1 MPLPS
6 VMSAAT
12 LKVTTEARPSSRLA
26 VTVTVPGERCKTSYE
41 DAIKSLSRTIN
52 LPGFRKGKV
61 PRTVLVQQLGALR
74 IRATALE
81 SLVDGVWRDAIQ
93 QEKLEPL
100 SQPELSDGFDK
111 LLDGFQPGEELTF
124 TLETD
129 VAPTPKLKSTKGLK
143 AEFEAV
149 SYDATQ
155 VDAMLEDSRKQLATV
170 VPVEGRAAEK
180 GDIAVLGFKG
190 TYSDDGSEIEG
201 GSADSMDVD
210 LEHGRM
216 IPGFIEGVIGMS
228 IGDSKT
234 VDCQFPEDYPKD
246 DARGRKASFEIELK
260 DLKTRELPELDD
272 AFAKQASEQE
282 TLADLRKDLEQRLK
296 DDAERRQTSN
306 RRDALVAALVE
317 QLEVELPEALIQQES
332 RNLLEQTAAQ
342 FAQQGMDVKSLFT
355 PELVRNLMQ
364 RSRPEAEERLRR
376 SFALTALAE
385 AEDIKVEEPAV
396 EAKLEEV
403 RKELSAD
410 AKIDPQRL
418 RQAVMDD
425 LIQEQLMSWLEE
437 NSTLTERAATT
448 ASEDSEKK
456 PAAKKKAASKKAS
469 DQSKSKADDDA

>member
-1 MPLPS
+1 
-6 VMSAAT
+6 MSAAA
-12 LKVTTEARPSSRLA
+12 LNVTTESRPGSRLA
-26 VTVTVPGERCKTSYE
+26 VTVTLPGERTKAGYD
-41 DAIKSLSRTIN
+41 DAITKLSRSVN

-61 PRTVLVQQLGALR
+61 PRTVVVQQIGSLR
-74 IRATALE
+74 IKATALE
-81 SLVDGVWRDAIQ
+81 NLVDAAWRDAIK
-93 QEKLEPL
+93 QESLEPI
-100 SQPELSDGFDK
+100 SQPDLTDGFEG
-111 LLDGFQPGEELTF
+111 LLENFQPGSDVSF
-124 TLETD
+124 TLEAD
-129 VAPTPKLKSTKGLK
+129 VAPTPTLKSTKGLK
-143 AEFEAV
+143 AEFETVA
-149 SYDATQ
+149 YDASR
-155 VDAMLEDSRKQLATV
+155 VDAMIEDSRKQLATV

-190 TYSDDGSEIEG
+190 TYTDDGSEIDG

-216 IPGFIEGVIGMS
+216 IPGFIEGVIGMKA
-228 IGDSKT
+228 GETKT
-234 VDCQFPEDYPKD
+234 VDCQFPDDYPKE
-246 DARGRKASFEIELK
+246 DARSRKAAFEIELK

-355 PELVRNLMQ
+355 PDLVRNLMQ
-364 RSRPEAEERLRR
+364 NSRPEAEERLRR

-385 AEDIKVEEPAV
+385 AESISVDDKAVDDKVEEV
-396 EAKLEEV
+396 K
-403 RKELSAD
+403 KDLSAD
-410 AKIDPQRL
+410 ANIDPDRL

-425 LIQEQLMSWLEE
+425 LIQDQLMGWLEE
-437 NSTLTERAATT
+437 NSTLTERAPSVDGATT
-448 ASEDSEKK
+448 DDK
-456 PAAKKKAASKKAS
+456 PAAKKTSAGKTKAAA
-469 DQSKSKADDDA
+469 KSKADAES

>member
-1 MPLPS
+1 
-6 VMSAAT
+6 MSAAA
-12 LKVTTEARPSSRLA
+12 LNVTTESRPGSRLA
-26 VTVTVPGERCKTSYE
+26 VTVTLPGERTKAGYD
-41 DAIKSLSRTIN
+41 DAITKLSRSVN

-61 PRTVLVQQLGALR
+61 PRTVVVQQIGSLR
-74 IRATALE
+74 IKATALE
-81 SLVDGVWRDAIQ
+81 NLVDAAWRDAIK
-93 QEKLEPL
+93 QESLEPI
-100 SQPELSDGFDK
+100 SQPDLTDGFEG
-111 LLDGFQPGEELTF
+111 LLENFQPGSDVSF
-124 TLETD
+124 TLEAD
-129 VAPTPKLKSTKGLK
+129 VAPTPTLKSTKGLK
-143 AEFEAV
+143 AEFETVA
-149 SYDATQ
+149 YDASR
-155 VDAMLEDSRKQLATV
+155 VDAMIEDSRKQLATV

-190 TYSDDGSEIEG
+190 TYTDDGSEIDG

-216 IPGFIEGVIGMS
+216 IPGFIEGVIGMKA
-228 IGDSKT
+228 GETKT
-234 VDCQFPEDYPKD
+234 VDCQFPDDYPKE
-246 DARGRKASFEIELK
+246 DARSRKAAFEIELK

-355 PELVRNLMQ
+355 PDLVRNLMQ
-364 RSRPEAEERLRR
+364 NSRPEAEERLRR

-385 AEDIKVEEPAV
+385 AESISVDDKAVDDKVEEV
-396 EAKLEEV
+396 K
-403 RKELSAD
+403 KDLSTD
-410 AKIDPQRL
+410 ANIDPDRL

-425 LIQEQLMSWLEE
+425 LIQDQLMGWLEE
-437 NSTLTERAATT
+437 NSTLTEKAPSTDDSAT
-448 ASEDSEKK
+448 DDN
-456 PAAKKKAASKKAS
+456 PAAKKTPASKTKAAA
-469 DQSKSKADDDA
+469 KSKADAES

>member
-1 MPLPS
+1 
-6 VMSAAT
+6 MSAAA
-12 LKVTTEARPSSRLA
+12 LNVTTESRPGSRLA
-26 VTVTVPGERCKTSYE
+26 VTVTLPGERTKASYE
-41 DAIKSLSRTIN
+41 DAITKLSRSVN

-61 PRTVLVQQLGALR
+61 PRTVVVQQIGSLR
-74 IRATALE
+74 IKATALE
-81 SLVDGVWRDAIQ
+81 NMVDAAWRDAIK
-93 QEKLEPL
+93 QESLEPI
-100 SQPELSDGFDK
+100 SQPDLTDGFEG
-111 LLDGFQPGEELTF
+111 LLESFQPGSDVSF
-124 TLETD
+124 TLEAD
-129 VAPTPKLKSTKGLK
+129 IAPTPKLKSTKGLK
-143 AEFEAV
+143 AEFETV
-149 SYDATQ
+149 PYDASR
-155 VDAMLEDSRKQLATV
+155 VDAMIEDSRKQLATV

-180 GDIAVLGFKG
+180 GDIAVVGFKG
-190 TYSDDGSEIEG
+190 SYSDDGSEIDG

-216 IPGFIEGVIGMS
+216 IPGFIEGVIGMKA
-228 IGDSKT
+228 GETKT
-234 VDCQFPEDYPKD
+234 VDCQFPDDYPKE
-246 DARGRKASFEIELK
+246 DARSRKAAFEIELK

-364 RSRPEAEERLRR
+364 NSRPEAEERLRR

-385 AEDIKVEEPAV
+385 AENIAVDDKAVDDKVEEV
-396 EAKLEEV
+396 K
-403 RKELSAD
+403 KDLSAD
-410 AKIDPQRL
+410 AKIDPARL

-437 NSTLTERAATT
+437 NSTLTEKAPSAEDAATD
-448 ASEDSEKK
+448 EK
-456 PAAKKKAASKKAS
+456 PAAKKKPATKTKAA
-469 DQSKSKADDDA
+469 SKSKADAGS

>member
-1 MPLPS
+1 
-6 VMSAAT
+6 MSAAA
-12 LKVTTEARPSSRLA
+12 LNVTTESRPGSRLA
-26 VTVTVPGERCKTSYE
+26 VTVTLPGERTKAGYD
-41 DAIKSLSRTIN
+41 DAITKLSRSVN

-61 PRTVLVQQLGALR
+61 PRTVVVQQIGSLR
-74 IRATALE
+74 IKATALE
-81 SLVDGVWRDAIQ
+81 NLVDSAWRDAIK
-93 QEKLEPL
+93 QESLEPI
-100 SQPELSDGFDK
+100 SQPDLTDGFEG
-111 LLDGFQPGEELTF
+111 LLENFQPGSDVSF
-124 TLETD
+124 TLEAD
-129 VAPTPKLKSTKGLK
+129 VAPTPTLKSTKGLK
-143 AEFEAV
+143 AEFETVA
-149 SYDATQ
+149 YDASR
-155 VDAMLEDSRKQLATV
+155 VDAMIEDSRKQLATV

-190 TYSDDGSEIEG
+190 TYTDDGSEIDG

-216 IPGFIEGVIGMS
+216 IPGFIEGVIGMKA
-228 IGDSKT
+228 GETKT
-234 VDCQFPEDYPKD
+234 VDCQFPDDYPKE
-246 DARGRKASFEIELK
+246 DARSRKAAFEIELK

-355 PELVRNLMQ
+355 PDLVRNLMQ
-364 RSRPEAEERLRR
+364 NSRPEAEERLRR

-385 AEDIKVEEPAV
+385 AESISVDDKAVDDKVEEV
-396 EAKLEEV
+396 K
-403 RKELSAD
+403 KDLSAD
-410 AKIDPQRL
+410 ANIDPDRL

-425 LIQEQLMSWLEE
+425 LIQDQLMGWLEE
-437 NSTLTERAATT
+437 NSTLTEKAPSTDDAAT
-448 ASEDSEKK
+448 DDK
-456 PAAKKKAASKKAS
+456 PAAKKTPASKTKAAA
-469 DQSKSKADDDA
+469 KSKADAES

>member
-1 MPLPS
+1 
-6 VMSAAT
+6 MSAAA
-12 LKVTTEARPSSRLA
+12 LNVTTESRPGSRLA
-26 VTVTVPGERCKTSYE
+26 VTVTLPGERTKAGYE
-41 DAIKSLSRTIN
+41 DAITKLSRSVN

-61 PRTVLVQQLGALR
+61 PRTVVVQQIGSLR
-74 IRATALE
+74 IKATALE
-81 SLVDGVWRDAIQ
+81 NMVDAAWRDAIK
-93 QEKLEPL
+93 QESLEPI
-100 SQPELSDGFDK
+100 SQPDLTDGFEG
-111 LLDGFQPGEELTF
+111 LLESFQPGSDVSF
-124 TLETD
+124 TLEAD
-129 VAPTPKLKSTKGLK
+129 IAPTPKLKSTKGLK
-143 AEFEAV
+143 AEFETVA
-149 SYDATQ
+149 YDASR
-155 VDAMLEDSRKQLATV
+155 VDAMIEDSRKQLATV
-170 VPVEGRAAEK
+170 VPVECRAAEK
-180 GDIAVLGFKG
+180 GDIAVLSFKG
-190 TYSDDGSEIEG
+190 TYSDDGSEIDG

-216 IPGFIEGVIGMS
+216 IPGFIEGVIGMKA
-228 IGDSKT
+228 GETKT
-234 VDCQFPEDYPKD
+234 VDCQFPDDYPKE
-246 DARGRKASFEIELK
+246 DARSRKAAFEIELK

-364 RSRPEAEERLRR
+364 NSRPEAEERLRR

-385 AEDIKVEEPAV
+385 AENIAVDDKAVDDKVEEV
-396 EAKLEEV
+396 K
-403 RKELSAD
+403 KDLSAD
-410 AKIDPQRL
+410 AKIDPARL

-437 NSTLTERAATT
+437 NSTLTEKAPSAEDAATD
-448 ASEDSEKK
+448 EK
-456 PAAKKKAASKKAS
+456 PAAKKKPATKTKAA
-469 DQSKSKADDDA
+469 SKSKADSGS

>member
-1 MPLPS
+1 
-6 VMSAAT
+6 MSAAA
-12 LKVTTEARPSSRLA
+12 LNVTTESRPGSRLA
-26 VTVTVPGERCKTSYE
+26 VTVTLPGERTKAGYE
-41 DAIKSLSRTIN
+41 DAITKLSRSVN

-61 PRTVLVQQLGALR
+61 PRTVVVQQIGSLR
-74 IRATALE
+74 IKATALE
-81 SLVDGVWRDAIQ
+81 NMVDAAWRDAIK
-93 QEKLEPL
+93 QESLEPI
-100 SQPELSDGFDK
+100 SQPDLTDGFEG
-111 LLDGFQPGEELTF
+111 LLESFQPGSDVSF
-124 TLETD
+124 TLEAD
-129 VAPTPKLKSTKGLK
+129 IAPTPKLKSTKGLK
-143 AEFEAV
+143 AEFETVA
-149 SYDATQ
+149 YDASR
-155 VDAMLEDSRKQLATV
+155 VDAMIEDSRKQLATV

-190 TYSDDGSEIEG
+190 TYSDDGSDIDG

-216 IPGFIEGVIGMS
+216 IPGFIEGVIGMKA
-228 IGDSKT
+228 GETKT
-234 VDCQFPEDYPKD
+234 VDCQFPDDYPKE
-246 DARGRKASFEIELK
+246 DARSRKAAFEIELK

-364 RSRPEAEERLRR
+364 NSRPEAEERLRR

-385 AEDIKVEEPAV
+385 AENIAVDDKAVDDKVEEV
-396 EAKLEEV
+396 K
-403 RKELSAD
+403 KDLSAD
-410 AKIDPQRL
+410 AKIDPARL

-437 NSTLTERAATT
+437 NSTLTEKAPSAEDAATD
-448 ASEDSEKK
+448 EK
-456 PAAKKKAASKKAS
+456 PAAKKKPATKTKAA
-469 DQSKSKADDDA
+469 SKSKADAGS

>member
-1 MPLPS
+1 
-6 VMSAAT
+6 MSAAA
-12 LKVTTEARPSSRLA
+12 LNVTTESRPGSRLA
-26 VTVTVPGERCKTSYE
+26 VTVTLSGERTKASYE
-41 DAIKSLSRTIN
+41 DAITKLSRSVN

-61 PRTVLVQQLGALR
+61 PRTVVVQQIGSLR
-74 IRATALE
+74 IKATALE
-81 SLVDGVWRDAIQ
+81 NMVDAAWRDAIK
-93 QEKLEPL
+93 QESLEPI
-100 SQPELSDGFDK
+100 SQPDLTDGFEG
-111 LLDGFQPGEELTF
+111 LLESFQPGSDVSF
-124 TLETD
+124 TLEAD
-129 VAPTPKLKSTKGLK
+129 IAPTPKLKSTKGLK
-143 AEFEAV
+143 AEFETVA
-149 SYDATQ
+149 YDASR
-155 VDAMLEDSRKQLATV
+155 VDAMIEDSRKQLATV

-190 TYSDDGSEIEG
+190 TYSDDGSEIDG

-216 IPGFIEGVIGMS
+216 IPGFIEGVIGMKA
-228 IGDSKT
+228 GETKT
-234 VDCQFPEDYPKD
+234 VDCQFPDDYPKE
-246 DARGRKASFEIELK
+246 DARSRKAAFEIELK

-364 RSRPEAEERLRR
+364 NSRPEAEERLRR

-385 AEDIKVEEPAV
+385 AENIAVDDKAVDDKVEEV
-396 EAKLEEV
+396 K
-403 RKELSAD
+403 KDLSAD
-410 AKIDPQRL
+410 AKIDPARL

-437 NSTLTERAATT
+437 NSTLTEKAPSAEDAATD
-448 ASEDSEKK
+448 EK
-456 PAAKKKAASKKAS
+456 PAAKKKPATKTKAA
-469 DQSKSKADDDA
+469 SKSKADSGS

>member
-1 MPLPS
+1 
-6 VMSAAT
+6 MSAAT

-149 SYDATQ
+149 SYDASQ

-216 IPGFIEGVIGMS
+216 IPGFIEGVIGMN

-234 VDCQFPEDYPKD
+234 VDCQFPEDYPKE
-246 DARGRKASFEIELK
+246 DARGRKAAFVIDLK
-260 DLKTRELPELDD
+260 DLKTRELPALDD

-306 RRDALVAALVE
+306 RRDALLKALVE
-317 QLEVELPEALIQQES
+317 ELEVDLPEALIQQES

-355 PELVRNLMQ
+355 PDLVRNLMQ
-364 RSRPEAEERLRR
+364 NSRPEAEERLRR
-376 SFALTALAE
+376 SFALTALAD
-385 AEDIKVEEPAV
+385 AEDIKVEDKDV
-396 EAKLEEV
+396 DAKLKEV
-403 RKELSAD
+403 KKELSAD
-410 AKIDPQRL
+410 AKIDPDRL
-418 RQAVMDD
+418 RQAVMED
-425 LIQEQLMSWLEE
+425 LMQDQLMGWLEA
-437 NSTLTERAATT
+437 NSTLTEKAPEDTAKTPAAK
-448 ASEDSEKK
+448 KK
-456 PAAKKKAASKKAS
+456 PAAKKAASKA
-469 DQSKSKADDDA
+469 KSEADNEA

>member
-149 SYDATQ
+149 SYDASQ

-234 VDCQFPEDYPKD
+234 VDCQFPEDYPKE
-246 DARGRKASFEIELK
+246 DARGRKAAFVIDLK
-260 DLKTRELPELDD
+260 DLKTRELPALDD

-306 RRDALVAALVE
+306 RRDALLKALVE
-317 QLEVELPEALIQQES
+317 ELEVDLPEALIQQES

-355 PELVRNLMQ
+355 PDLVRNLMQ
-364 RSRPEAEERLRR
+364 NSRPEAEERLRR
-376 SFALTALAE
+376 SFALTALAD
-385 AEDIKVEEPAV
+385 AEDIKVEDKDV
-396 EAKLEEV
+396 DAKLKEV
-403 RKELSAD
+403 KKELSAD
-410 AKIDPQRL
+410 AKIDPDRL

-425 LIQEQLMSWLEE
+425 LMQDQLMGWLEA
-437 NSTLTERAATT
+437 NSTLTEKAPEDTAKTPAAK
-448 ASEDSEKK
+448 KK
-456 PAAKKKAASKKAS
+456 PAAKKAASKA
-469 DQSKSKADDDA
+469 KSEADNEA

>member
-1 MPLPS
+1 MPPPS

-12 LKVTTEARPSSRLA
+12 LKVTTESRPSSRLA

-41 DAIKSLSRTIN
+41 EAINSLSRSIN

-61 PRTVLVQQLGALR
+61 PRTVLVQQLGGLR

-81 SLVDGVWRDAIQ
+81 NLVDGVWRDTIK
-93 QEKLEPL
+93 QENLEPL

-149 SYDATQ
+149 SFDAGQ
-155 VDAMLEDSRKQLATV
+155 VDAMIEDSRKQLATV

-210 LEHGRM
+210 LENGRM
-216 IPGFIEGVIGMS
+216 IPGFIEGVIGMKV
-228 IGDSKT
+228 GDSKT
-234 VDCQFPEDYPKD
+234 VDCQFPEDYPKE
-246 DARGRKASFEIELK
+246 DARGRKAAFVIDLK

-272 AFAKQASEQE
+272 AFAKQASEQD
-282 TLADLRKDLEQRLK
+282 TLADMRKDLEKRLK

-306 RRDALVAALVE
+306 RRDALIGALVDE
-317 QLEVELPEALIQQES
+317 LDVDLPEALIQQES

-355 PELVRNLMQ
+355 PDLVRNLMQ
-364 RSRPEAEERLRR
+364 NSRPEAEERLRR
-376 SFALTALAE
+376 SFALTALAD
-385 AEDIKVEEPAV
+385 AEDIKVEDKAV
-396 EAKLEEV
+396 DAKIEEV
-403 RKELSAD
+403 KKELSD
-410 AKIDPQRL
+410 DTKIDPERL

-425 LIQEQLMSWLEE
+425 LMQEQLMGWLEA
-437 NSTLTERAATT
+437 NSTLTEKAAD
-448 ASEDSEKK
+448 AGADK
-456 PAAKKKAASKKAS
+456 PAAKKKPAEKKAS
-469 DQSKSKADDDA
+469 TKAKSEADNEA

>member
-1 MPLPS
+1 
-6 VMSAAT
+6 MSAAA
-12 LKVTTEARPSSRLA
+12 LNVTTESRPGSRLA
-26 VTVTVPGERCKTSYE
+26 VTVTLPGERTKAGYD
-41 DAIKSLSRTIN
+41 DAITKLSRSVN

-61 PRTVLVQQLGALR
+61 PRTVVVQQIGSLR
-74 IRATALE
+74 IKATALE
-81 SLVDGVWRDAIQ
+81 NLVDAAWRDAIK
-93 QEKLEPL
+93 QESLEPI
-100 SQPELSDGFDK
+100 SQPDLTDGFEG
-111 LLDGFQPGEELTF
+111 LLENFQPGSDVSF
-124 TLETD
+124 TLEAD
-129 VAPTPKLKSTKGLK
+129 VAPTPTLKSTKGLK
-143 AEFEAV
+143 AEFETVA
-149 SYDATQ
+149 YDASR
-155 VDAMLEDSRKQLATV
+155 VDAMIEDSRKQLATV

-190 TYSDDGSEIEG
+190 TYTDDGSEIDG

-216 IPGFIEGVIGMS
+216 IPGFIEGVIGMKA
-228 IGDSKT
+228 GETKT
-234 VDCQFPEDYPKD
+234 VDCQFPDDYPKE
-246 DARGRKASFEIELK
+246 DARSRKAAFEIELK

-355 PELVRNLMQ
+355 PDLVRNLMQ
-364 RSRPEAEERLRR
+364 NSRPEAEERLRR

-385 AEDIKVEEPAV
+385 AENIAVDDKAVDDKVEEV
-396 EAKLEEV
+396 K
-403 RKELSAD
+403 KDLSAD
-410 AKIDPQRL
+410 AKIDPARL

-437 NSTLTERAATT
+437 NSTLTEKAPSAEDAATD
-448 ASEDSEKK
+448 EK
-456 PAAKKKAASKKAS
+456 PAAKKKPATKTKAA
-469 DQSKSKADDDA
+469 SKSKADAGS

>member
-1 MPLPS
+1 
-6 VMSAAT
+6 MSAAA
-12 LKVTTEARPSSRLA
+12 LNVTTESRPGSRLA
-26 VTVTVPGERCKTSYE
+26 VTVTLPGERTKAGYE
-41 DAIKSLSRTIN
+41 DAITKLSRSVN

-61 PRTVLVQQLGALR
+61 PRTVVVQQIGSLR
-74 IRATALE
+74 IKATALE
-81 SLVDGVWRDAIQ
+81 NMVDAAWRDAIK
-93 QEKLEPL
+93 QESLEPI
-100 SQPELSDGFDK
+100 SQPDLTDGFEG
-111 LLDGFQPGEELTF
+111 LLESFQPGSDVSF
-124 TLETD
+124 TLEAD
-129 VAPTPKLKSTKGLK
+129 IAPTPKLKSTKGLK
-143 AEFEAV
+143 AEFETVA
-149 SYDATQ
+149 YDASR
-155 VDAMLEDSRKQLATV
+155 VDAMIEDSRKQLATV

-190 TYSDDGSEIEG
+190 TYTDDGSEIDG

-216 IPGFIEGVIGMS
+216 IPGFIEGVIGMKA
-228 IGDSKT
+228 GETKT
-234 VDCQFPEDYPKD
+234 VDCQFPDDYPKE
-246 DARGRKASFEIELK
+246 DARSRKAAFEIELK

-355 PELVRNLMQ
+355 PDLVRNLMQ
-364 RSRPEAEERLRR
+364 NSRPEAEERLRR

-385 AEDIKVEEPAV
+385 AESISVDDKAVDDKVEEV
-396 EAKLEEV
+396 K
-403 RKELSAD
+403 KDLSAD
-410 AKIDPQRL
+410 ANIDPDRL

-425 LIQEQLMSWLEE
+425 LIQDQLMGWLEE
-437 NSTLTERAATT
+437 NSTLTGKAPSTDDATT
-448 ASEDSEKK
+448 DDK
-456 PAAKKKAASKKAS
+456 PAAKKTPASKTKAAT
-469 DQSKSKADDDA
+469 KSKADAES

>member
-1 MPLPS
+1 
-6 VMSAAT
+6 MSAAA
-12 LKVTTEARPSSRLA
+12 LNVTTESRPGSRLA
-26 VTVTVPGERCKTSYE
+26 VTVTLPGERTKAGYE
-41 DAIKSLSRTIN
+41 DAITKLSRSVN

-61 PRTVLVQQLGALR
+61 PRTVVVQQIGSLR
-74 IRATALE
+74 IKATALE
-81 SLVDGVWRDAIQ
+81 NMVDAAWRDAIK
-93 QEKLEPL
+93 QESLEPI
-100 SQPELSDGFDK
+100 SQPDLTDGFEG
-111 LLDGFQPGEELTF
+111 LLESFQPGSDVSF
-124 TLETD
+124 TLEAD
-129 VAPTPKLKSTKGLK
+129 IAPTPKLKSTKGLK
-143 AEFEAV
+143 AEFETVA
-149 SYDATQ
+149 YDASR
-155 VDAMLEDSRKQLATV
+155 VDAMIEDSRKQLATV

-190 TYSDDGSEIEG
+190 TYSDDGSEIDG

-216 IPGFIEGVIGMS
+216 IPGFIEGVIGMKA
-228 IGDSKT
+228 GETKT
-234 VDCQFPEDYPKD
+234 VDCQFPDDYPKE
-246 DARGRKASFEIELK
+246 DARSRKAAFEIELK

-364 RSRPEAEERLRR
+364 NSRPEAEERLRR

-385 AEDIKVEEPAV
+385 AENIAVDDKAVDDKVEEV
-396 EAKLEEV
+396 K
-403 RKELSAD
+403 KDLSAD
-410 AKIDPQRL
+410 AKIDPARL

-437 NSTLTERAATT
+437 NSTLTEKAPSAEDAATD
-448 ASEDSEKK
+448 EK
-456 PAAKKKAASKKAS
+456 PAAKKKPATKTKAA
-469 DQSKSKADDDA
+469 SKSKADAGS

>member
-1 MPLPS
+1 
-6 VMSAAT
+6 MSAAA
-12 LKVTTEARPSSRLA
+12 LKVTTEPKPGSRLS
-26 VTVTVPGERCKTSYE
+26 VKVTVPGTRSQASYE
-41 DAIKSLSRTIN
+41 EAINNLSRNIN

-61 PRTVLVQQLGALR
+61 PRRVVMQQLGTVR
-74 IRATALE
+74 IKATALE
-81 SLVDGVWRDAIQ
+81 SLVDTVWREAIK
-93 QEKLEPL
+93 QEALEPI
-100 SQPELSDGFDK
+100 SQPDLSGGFEG
-111 LLDGFQPGEELTF
+111 LLATFEPGSDLTI
-124 TLETD
+124 TLEAD
-129 VAPTPKLKSTKGLK
+129 VAPTPKLKTTRGLT
-143 AEFEAV
+143 ADFEPVAFEA
-149 SYDATQ
+149 SK
-155 VDAMLEDSRKQLATV
+155 VDDMLEDSRKQLATV
-170 VPVEGRAAEK
+170 VPVEDRAAAK

-190 TYSDDGSEIEG
+190 TYSDDSSEIEG

-216 IPGFIEGVIGMS
+216 IPGFIEGVIGMN
-228 IGDSKT
+228 IGETKT
-234 VDCQFPEDYPKD
+234 VECQFPEDYPKD

-306 RRDALVAALVE
+306 RRDALVSALVE

-403 RKELSAD
+403 KKELSAD

-448 ASEDSEKK
+448 ASEDAEKK

>member
-1 MPLPS
+1 
-6 VMSAAT
+6 MSAAT

-149 SYDATQ
+149 SYDASQ

-216 IPGFIEGVIGMS
+216 IPGFIEGVIGMA

-234 VDCQFPEDYPKD
+234 VDCQFPEDYPKE
-246 DARGRKASFEIELK
+246 DARGRKAAFVIDLK
-260 DLKTRELPELDD
+260 DLKTRELPALDD

-306 RRDALVAALVE
+306 RRDALLKALVE
-317 QLEVELPEALIQQES
+317 ELEVDLPEALIQQES

-355 PELVRNLMQ
+355 PDLVRNLMQ
-364 RSRPEAEERLRR
+364 NSRPEAEERLRR
-376 SFALTALAE
+376 SFALTALAD
-385 AEDIKVEEPAV
+385 AEDIKVEDKDV
-396 EAKLEEV
+396 DAKLKEV
-403 RKELSAD
+403 KKELSAD
-410 AKIDPQRL
+410 AKIDPDRL
-418 RQAVMDD
+418 RQAVMED
-425 LIQEQLMSWLEE
+425 LMQDQLMGWLEA
-437 NSTLTERAATT
+437 NSTLTEKAPEDTAKTPAAK
-448 ASEDSEKK
+448 KK
-456 PAAKKKAASKKAS
+456 PAAKKAASKA
-469 DQSKSKADDDA
+469 KSEADNEA

>member
-1 MPLPS
+1 
-6 VMSAAT
+6 MSAAA
-12 LKVTTEARPSSRLA
+12 LKVTTEPKPGSRLS
-26 VTVTVPGERCKTSYE
+26 VKVTVPGTRSQASYDE
-41 DAIKSLSRTIN
+41 AVNNLSRNIN

-61 PRTVLVQQLGALR
+61 PRRVVMQQLGTVR
-74 IRATALE
+74 IKATALE
-81 SLVDGVWRDAIQ
+81 SLVDTVWREAIK
-93 QEKLEPL
+93 QEALEPI
-100 SQPELSDGFDK
+100 SQPDLSGGFEG
-111 LLDGFQPGEELTF
+111 LLATFEPGSDLTI
-124 TLETD
+124 TLEAD
-129 VAPTPKLKSTKGLK
+129 VAPTPKLKTTQGLT
-143 AEFEAV
+143 ADFEPVAFEA
-149 SYDATQ
+149 SK
-155 VDAMLEDSRKQLATV
+155 VDEMLEDSRKQLATV
-170 VPVEGRAAEK
+170 VPVEDRAAAK

-216 IPGFIEGVIGMS
+216 IPGFIEGVIGMT
-228 IGDSKT
+228 IGETKT

-385 AEDIKVEEPAV
+385 AEGIKVEEPAV

-403 RKELSAD
+403 KKELSAD

-448 ASEDSEKK
+448 ASETSEKK

>member
-1 MPLPS
+1 
-6 VMSAAT
+6 MSAAA
-12 LKVTTEARPSSRLA
+12 LNVTTESRPGSRLA
-26 VTVTVPGERCKTSYE
+26 VTVTLPGERTKAGYD
-41 DAIKSLSRTIN
+41 DAITKLSRSVN

-61 PRTVLVQQLGALR
+61 PRTVVVQQIGSLR
-74 IRATALE
+74 IKATALE
-81 SLVDGVWRDAIQ
+81 NLVDAAWRDAIK
-93 QEKLEPL
+93 QESLEPI
-100 SQPELSDGFDK
+100 SQPDLTDGFEG
-111 LLDGFQPGEELTF
+111 LLENFQPGSDVSF
-124 TLETD
+124 TLEAD
-129 VAPTPKLKSTKGLK
+129 VAPTPTLKSTKGLK
-143 AEFEAV
+143 AEFETVA
-149 SYDATQ
+149 YDASR
-155 VDAMLEDSRKQLATV
+155 VDAMIEDSRKQLATV

-190 TYSDDGSEIEG
+190 TYTDDGSEIDG

-216 IPGFIEGVIGMS
+216 IPGFIEGVIGMKA
-228 IGDSKT
+228 GETKT
-234 VDCQFPEDYPKD
+234 VDCQFPDDYPKE
-246 DARGRKASFEIELK
+246 DARSRKAAFEIELK

-355 PELVRNLMQ
+355 PDLVRNLMQ
-364 RSRPEAEERLRR
+364 NSRPEAEERLRR

-385 AEDIKVEEPAV
+385 AESISVDDKAVDDKVEEV
-396 EAKLEEV
+396 K
-403 RKELSAD
+403 KDLSAD
-410 AKIDPQRL
+410 ANIDPDRL

-425 LIQEQLMSWLEE
+425 LIQDQLMGWLEE
-437 NSTLTERAATT
+437 NSTLTERAPSVDGATT
-448 ASEDSEKK
+448 DDK
-456 PAAKKKAASKKAS
+456 PAAKKTSASKTKAAA
-469 DQSKSKADDDA
+469 KSKADAES

>member
-1 MPLPS
+1 
-6 VMSAAT
+6 MSAAA
-12 LKVTTEARPSSRLA
+12 LKVTTESRPGSRLA
-26 VTVTVPGERCKTSYE
+26 VTVTLPGTRTKAGYE
-41 DAIKSLSRTIN
+41 DAITKLSRSIN

-61 PRTVLVQQLGALR
+61 PRTVVVQQLGSVR
-74 IRATALE
+74 IKATALE
-81 SLVDGVWRDAIQ
+81 SLVDAAWRDAIK
-93 QEKLEPL
+93 QESLEPI
-100 SQPELSDGFDK
+100 SQPDLSDGFEG
-111 LLDGFQPGEELTF
+111 LLENFQPGNDVSF
-124 TLETD
+124 TLEAD
-129 VAPTPKLKSTKGLK
+129 VAPTPKLKTTKGLK
-143 AEFEAV
+143 AEFETVA
-149 SYDATQ
+149 YDASR

-180 GDIAVLGFKG
+180 GDIAVLSFKG
-190 TYSDDGSEIEG
+190 SYSDDGSEIEG

-216 IPGFIEGVIGMS
+216 IPGFIEGVIGMKA
-228 IGDSKT
+228 GDSKT
-234 VDCQFPEDYPKD
+234 VDCQFPEDYPKE
-246 DARGRKASFEIELK
+246 DARGRKAAFEIELK

-355 PELVRNLMQ
+355 PDLVRNLMQ
-364 RSRPEAEERLRR
+364 NSRPEAEERLRR

-385 AEDIKVEEPAV
+385 AESISVDDKAVDAKVEEV
-396 EAKLEEV
+396 K
-403 RKELSAD
+403 KELSAD
-410 AKIDPQRL
+410 AKIDPARL

-425 LIQEQLMSWLEE
+425 LIQDQLMSWREE
-437 NSTLTERAATT
+437 NSTLTE
-448 ASEDSEKK
+448 
-456 PAAKKKAASKKAS
+456 KAPST
-469 DQSKSKADDDA
+469 DDAADKAKA

>member
-1 MPLPS
+1 
-6 VMSAAT
+6 MSAAA
-12 LKVTTEARPSSRLA
+12 LNVTTESRPGSRLA
-26 VTVTVPGERCKTSYE
+26 VTVTLPGERTKAGYE
-41 DAIKSLSRTIN
+41 DAITKLSRSVN

-61 PRTVLVQQLGALR
+61 PRTVVVQQIGSLR
-74 IRATALE
+74 IKATALE
-81 SLVDGVWRDAIQ
+81 NMVDAAWRDAIK
-93 QEKLEPL
+93 QESLEPI
-100 SQPELSDGFDK
+100 SQPDLTDGFEG
-111 LLDGFQPGEELTF
+111 LLESFQPGSDVSF
-124 TLETD
+124 TLEAD
-129 VAPTPKLKSTKGLK
+129 IAPTPKLKSTKGLK
-143 AEFEAV
+143 AEFETVA
-149 SYDATQ
+149 YDASR
-155 VDAMLEDSRKQLATV
+155 VDAMIEDSRKQLATV

-190 TYSDDGSEIEG
+190 TYSDDGSEIDG

-216 IPGFIEGVIGMS
+216 IPGFIEGVIGMKA
-228 IGDSKT
+228 GETKT
-234 VDCQFPEDYPKD
+234 VDCQFPDDYPKE
-246 DARGRKASFEIELK
+246 DARSRKAAFEIELK

-272 AFAKQASEQE
+272 AFAKQASEQD

-364 RSRPEAEERLRR
+364 NSRPEAEERLRR

-385 AEDIKVEEPAV
+385 AENIAVDDKAVDDKVEEV
-396 EAKLEEV
+396 K
-403 RKELSAD
+403 KDLSAD
-410 AKIDPQRL
+410 AKIDPARL

-437 NSTLTERAATT
+437 NSTLTEKAPSAEDAATD
-448 ASEDSEKK
+448 EK
-456 PAAKKKAASKKAS
+456 PAAKKKPATKTKAA
-469 DQSKSKADDDA
+469 SKSKADAGS